1 MSLLRWFWRQL
12 WVTVVMALVL
22 LALYTSVG
30 RQLMPLLETKQTDI
44 EQWLS
49 ERLRQPVTMSSIQG
63 GWQGLSPVLEIEG
76 LQIGGEQGLTFS
88 YVSAELNLS
97 ATVFYRTP
105 VFERIVV
112 SGTYGQVTQISESD
126 WEITPDWIFHL
137 DDNKNREEN
146 NNAQVIA
153 DWLLLQQYI
162 LLNDIEAQIVTLD
175 RDADSFD

>member
-76 LQIGGEQGLTFS
+76 LQIGGEQGLRS
-88 YVSAELNLS
+88 E
-97 ATVFYRTP
+97 
-105 VFERIVV
+105 ERRV
-112 SGTYGQVTQISESD
+112 GKES
-126 WEITPDWIFHL
+126 
-137 DDNKNREEN
+137 R
-146 NNAQVIA
+146 
-153 DWLLLQQYI
+153 
-162 LLNDIEAQIVTLD
+162 D
-175 RDADSFD
+175 RWWQER